1 MKKKYVKPSMEVY
14 DLKQSQILCGS
25 PEAPGYPSGPFGF
38 VPGTGD
44 DMNKLA

>member
-1 MKKKYVKPSMEVY
+1 MKKQYTKPSMMVY
-14 DLKQSQILCGS
+14 ELNSQPELLAGS
-25 PEAPGYPSGPFGF
+25 APEYPDRFGF